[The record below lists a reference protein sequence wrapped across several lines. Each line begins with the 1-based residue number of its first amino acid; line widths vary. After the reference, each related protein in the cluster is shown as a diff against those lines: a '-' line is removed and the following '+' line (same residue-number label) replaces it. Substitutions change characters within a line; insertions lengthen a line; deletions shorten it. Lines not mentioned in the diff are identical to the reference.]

1 MPYTGELRAIGRPAS
16 SPDLSGLGVAAPG
29 LRLSRLVLTDFRS
42 YARAELHLDGR
53 PVVLTGEN
61 GAGKTNLLE
70 AVSLLSP
77 GRGLRGAAY
86 AELARDGGAG
96 GWAVAATLETDGGP
110 VRIGTGLEA
119 GVDIGT
125 RSRAVRVGGEP
136 AGPSALAELVSLVWL
151 TPAMDRLFVEG
162 ASERRRFLDRLV
174 MGFDPVHGTRAN
186 AYDRAL
192 RERNKLLADQIC
204 DDAWL
209 SGLEEQMA
217 EHGVALAAARREML
231 ARLRGALAAAAEGAF
246 PRAEVAIEGMLEAAL
261 ETEPAVDVE
270 DRFRKL
276 LKDMRA
282 RDAGAGR
289 ALDGPHR
296 SDLLVRHMG
305 KDREARQCSTGEQK
319 ALLIGIVLANARLMA
334 AMGRPPVLLLD
345 EVAAHLDAERR
356 AALFDEIIGL
366 DLQAFMTGTDP
377 SLFASLGSRAQ
388 NLHVDRGAVQGAA
401 PATAPANEGNVE

>member
-1 MPYTGELRAIGRPAS
+1 M
-16 SPDLSGLGVAAPG
+16 GVGAPG
-29 LRLSRLVLTDFRS
+29 IRLSRLVLTDFRS
-42 YARAELHLDGR
+42 YTRAELHLDGR

-86 AELARDGGAG
+86 VELAREGGAG
-96 GWAVAATLETDGGP
+96 GWAVAATLETNEGS
-110 VRIGTGLEA
+110 VRIGTGLDA
-119 GVDIGT
+119 AADPGS
-125 RSRAVRVGGEP
+125 RSRAVRVGGEQ

-174 MGFDPVHGTRAN
+174 MGFDPAHGARAN

-192 RERNKLLADQIC
+192 RERNKWLADQIF

-209 SGLEEQMA
+209 SGLEDQMA

-231 ARLRGALAAAAEGAF
+231 ARLRGALAAAADGAF

-261 ETEPAVDVE
+261 EKEPAVDVE
-270 DRFRKL
+270 DRFRRL

-305 KDREARQCSTGEQK
+305 KNREARQCSTGEQK

-356 AALFDEIIGL
+356 AALFDDIIGL
-366 DLQAFMTGTDP
+366 GLQAFMTGTDP
-377 SLFASLGSRAQ
+377 SLFASLGARAQ
-388 NLHVDRGAVQGAA
+388 NLHVECGAVADTAA
-401 PATAPANEGNVE
+401 TVPATAPATEGNVE